1 MKYKLTAE
9 TRMWGGHELHRIEA
23 TESFANVKAGELGGW
38 IESEKNLGQE
48 GDAWVYDN
56 AEVFGNARV
65 YNNARVYD
73 NAWVYGDA
81 RVYNNA
87 EVYDNAEVYGNAEV
101 YDNAW
106 VCGNAEVYGDAWVY
120 DNARVTFWYKEDFK
134 LGSTDHTVFKNCWSS
149 YRDFFYNAQTRL
161 WSVGC
166 FLGTSE
172 ELCRKAYADGVK
184 SGDGYSKYIK
194 FAEMFLDGDPVDVE
208 KIKKEVLENEAN
220 EDA

>member
-9 TRMWGGHELHRIEA
+9 AKMWCGHVLHRIEA
-23 TESFANVKAGELGGW
+23 TEDFNCVKAGELGGW
-38 IESEKNLGQE
+38 IESEKNLSQDG
-48 GDAWVYDN
+48 
-56 AEVFGNARV
+56 
-65 YNNARVYD
+65 
-73 NAWVYGDA
+73 NAWVSG
-81 RVYNNA
+81 
-87 EVYDNAEVYGNAEV
+87 
-101 YDNAW
+101 
-106 VCGNAEVYGDAWVY
+106 
-120 DNARVTFWYKEDFK
+120 NARVTFQYREDSE

-172 ELCRKAYADGVK
+172 ELCRKAYADSEK

-194 FAEMFLDGDPVDVE
+194 FAEMFLDGDHVDVE
-208 KIKKEVLENEAN
+208 AIKKEVLENETN

>member
-9 TRMWGGHELHRIEA
+9 TKMWCGHELHRIEA
-23 TESFANVKAGELGGW
+23 AEDFGCVKAGELGGW
-38 IESEKNLGQE
+38 IESEKNLSQ
-48 GDAWVYDN
+48 D
-56 AEVFGNARV
+56 GNARV
-65 YNNARVYD
+65 
-73 NAWVYGDA
+73 
-81 RVYNNA
+81 
-87 EVYDNAEVYGNAEV
+87 
-101 YDNAW
+101 
-106 VCGNAEVYGDAWVY
+106 CG
-120 DNARVTFWYKEDFK
+120 NARVTFWYKEDFQ

-172 ELCRKAYADGVK
+172 ELCRKAYADSEK

-208 KIKKEVLENEAN
+208 AIKKEVLENETN

>member
-38 IESEKNLGQE
+38 IESEKNLSQE
-48 GDAWVYDN
+48 G
-56 AEVFGNARV
+56 
-65 YNNARVYD
+65 
-73 NAWVYGDA
+73 NAWVYG
-81 RVYNNA
+81 
-87 EVYDNAEVYGNAEV
+87 NAEVYGNAVV
-101 YDNAW
+101 Y
-106 VCGNAEVYGDAWVY
+106 GNAEVCG
-120 DNARVTFWYKEDFK
+120 NARVTFYYKEDFK

-172 ELCRKAYADGVK
+172 ELCRKAYTDGAK

>member
-9 TRMWGGHELHRIEA
+9 AKMWCGHVLHRIEA
-23 TESFANVKAGELGGW
+23 TEDFNCVKAGELGGW
-38 IESEKNLGQE
+38 IESEKNLSQG
-48 GDAWVYDN
+48 G
-56 AEVFGNARV
+56 
-65 YNNARVYD
+65 

-81 RVYNNA
+81 M
-87 EVYDNAEVYGNAEV
+87 VYDNAEV
-101 YDNAW
+101 
-106 VCGNAEVYGDAWVY
+106 CGNAMVCDNARVYG
-120 DNARVTFWYKEDFK
+120 NARVTFWYKEDFQ

-172 ELCRKAYADGVK
+172 ELCRKAYADSEK

-208 KIKKEVLENEAN
+208 AIKKEVLENETN